1 MEIPAKPLVADAQ
14 RLLYA
19 EQLRRER
26 RLRELKENQ
35 SLGRGL
41 VGGVLGASVGAVLW
55 AIITA
60 VTGYQIGWMA
70 VGVGVLVGYGV
81 RILGKGIEPVFG
93 YVGAF
98 LSLMGCLVGN
108 LLAVCIGVS
117 IQQGIPLPEFLSR
130 LNPEVTIAFLTA
142 TFQPL
147 DLLFY
152 GIGVYEG
159 YKFSVQPRTG
169 DHPVKPSG

>member
-1 MEIPAKPLVADAQ
+1 MKPQGPGTQ
-14 RLLYA
+14 RLLDA
-19 EQLRRER
+19 DQLKRER

-41 VGGVLGASVGAVLW
+41 VGGIVGASVGAVLW

-70 VGVGVLVGYGV
+70 VGVGLLVGYGV
-81 RILGKGIEPVFG
+81 RTLGKGIEPAFG

-108 LLAVCIGVS
+108 LLAVCIVFS
-117 IQQGIPLPEFLSR
+117 NQRGIPLLEVFSR
-130 LNPEVTIAFLTA
+130 LTPEVSLALLKA

-147 DLLFY
+147 DILFY

-159 YKFSVQPRTG
+159 YRFSVLPKTG
-169 DHPVKPSG
+169 EEPVTPSR